1 MLIILCSIYFKS
13 ASPDG
18 FKQEKP
24 FVARLAL
31 AASIFPSI
39 LPRSFF
45 GYFFLY
51 KKSKRFLFLLIN
63 DRLKVDSQ
71 INFV

>member
-31 AASIFPSI
+31 AASMFPST
-39 LPRSFF
+39 LPHSFVF
-45 GYFFLY
+45 N
-51 KKSKRFLFLLIN
+51 KKAKGFISIN
-63 DRLKVDSQ
+63 KWQAEGCFWNQICLKDS
-71 INFV
+71 N